1 MGAALLS
8 LLDVIY
14 WSSRQQ
20 PGLPLIFYFVQLYY
34 HCLMSSINLQGSN
47 QGCHSFSV
55 SCSSTI
61 IAWCHLLIFKAATR
75 AATHFLFR
83 AALLSFSDVIY
94 WSSRQQPGLP
104 LIFYFVQL
112 YYHCLMSS
120 INLQGSN
127 QGSTHFLFRAAL
139 LSLLDVIYWSSRQ
152 QPGLPLIFYFNIP
165 WLFPDFSP
173 FSRHFRRPPN
183 SPYSCPQPSNL
194 PIEHLL
200 SENWTI
206 I

>member
-1 MGAALLS
+1 MPKIENGLFQYIVWES
-8 LLDVIY
+8 LVRKK
-14 WSSRQQ
+14 W
-20 PGLPLIFYFVQLYY
+20 VQLYY

-47 QGCHSFSV
+47 QGCHSFSI

-75 AATHFLFR
+75 AA
-83 AALLSFSDVIY
+83 
-94 WSSRQQPGLP
+94 
-104 LIFYFVQL
+104 
-112 YYHCLMSS
+112 
-120 INLQGSN
+120 
-127 QGSTHFLFRAAL
+127 THFLFRAAL

-183 SPYSCPQPSNL
+183 SLYSCPQLSNL
-194 PIEHLL
+194 PTEHLL